1 MFCSKCGK
9 EVKEGMFFCQDCGN
23 PVNSQ
28 KAADLETIKNV
39 GGSFLRS
46 LQEKAKSVGESI
58 NTAVEEAQKKAEEE
72 EAKKLPKIVLHTGKQ
87 EGRFKEDKF
96 SNGLVECDGSVIVDR
111 FTGVNYLFVKSGGG
125 YAGGLTVLVDENGK
139 PLVTKED
146 IIKVNGTGEE

>member
-9 EVKEGMFFCQDCGN
+9 EMKEGTFFCSDCGN
-23 PVNSQ
+23 PANSQ
-28 KAADLETIKNV
+28 KATDFEAIKNT

-72 EAKKLPKIVLHTGKQ
+72 EAKKPPKTVQHTGKQ

-96 SNGLVECDGSVIVDR
+96 SNGFVECKGSVIVDR
-111 FTGVNYLFVKSGGG
+111 FTGVNYLFVESGVGD
-125 YAGGLTVLVDENGK
+125 AGGLTVLVDENGK

-146 IIKVNGTGEE
+146 IIKVDGTGEE